1 MKVLWFSVTP
11 ALYGQSTSTYNGG
24 GWIEALESILAK
36 DTAVQLGIAFE
47 YQQKVPTF
55 RIEQDS
61 VTYYPINIRR
71 SIIGKIK
78 DRYTYREK
86 DALILQA
93 SIKII
98 QDFQPDLIHIWGS
111 EWCFGLL
118 YQHTDIPM
126 VIHMQGCWPP
136 YRNAN
141 YPPGYSYAERLLRS
155 WWNPKRMLGIWLQ
168 EKLSRERAAREE
180 NILSHTTYFMGRTL
194 WDYAL
199 TRLYA
204 PASTYFY
211 CSEALRPAITSL
223 PARWQMKKRT
233 KFVIVTVGG
242 AQTLKGIDVILRAAF
257 LLKKWKKFDF
267 EWKLAGPTPADMNLY
282 ERMTRIR
289 HADVNV
295 IPLGK
300 KDAAEVG
307 SLLLDADIYVHAAY
321 IDNSPNAVCEA
332 QYLGVPIISTNVGG
346 IRSLF
351 PDDYPQD
358 LLMAANDPY
367 YLAAKL
373 GDVLFDEELLK
384 ELSQKNWDISR
395 KRHSEKEIMSNLLSA
410 YSKVIG
416 HK

>member
-1 MKVLWFSVTP
+1 
-11 ALYGQSTSTYNGG
+11 
-24 GWIEALESILAK
+24 
-36 DTAVQLGIAFE
+36 
-47 YQQKVPTF
+47 
-55 RIEQDS
+55 
-61 VTYYPINIRR
+61 
-71 SIIGKIK
+71 
-78 DRYTYREK
+78 
-86 DALILQA
+86 
-93 SIKII
+93 
-98 QDFQPDLIHIWGS
+98 
-111 EWCFGLL
+111 
-118 YQHTDIPM
+118 
-126 VIHMQGCWPP
+126 
-136 YRNAN
+136 
-141 YPPGYSYAERLLRS
+141 
-155 WWNPKRMLGIWLQ
+155 
-168 EKLSRERAAREE
+168 
-180 NILSHTTYFMGRTL
+180 
-194 WDYAL
+194 
-199 TRLYA
+199 
-204 PASTYFY
+204 
-211 CSEALRPAITSL
+211 
-223 PARWQMKKRT
+223 
-233 KFVIVTVGG
+233 
-242 AQTLKGIDVILRAAF
+242 
-257 LLKKWKKFDF
+257 
-267 EWKLAGPTPADMNLY
+267 MNLY

-351 PDDYPQD
+351 SDDYPQD

-373 GDVLFDEELLK
+373 GDVLFDEELLQ